1 MWRDTPPPRLCPRSQ
16 AAMCVGS
23 RKSWGTPPSTRCR
36 ATRKSSTAG
45 SRRPTA
51 STRHFSTA
59 KRRHSISAMVEI
71 KQAKLF
77 QGLPES
83 EVRSIEK
90 QMKTVKHPAG
100 HKIVLRGDGGVGFM
114 IITEGTVT
122 VKTVQGKS
130 RKLGPGDSFGEMALL
145 DHEGRS
151 ATITA
156 DTEVTMATIP
166 EWNFK
171 PFLKEHPEVTYRLLQ
186 TLSRRVRQSE
196 GDL

>member
-1 MWRDTPPPRLCPRSQ
+1 
-16 AAMCVGS
+16 
-23 RKSWGTPPSTRCR
+23 
-36 ATRKSSTAG
+36 
-45 SRRPTA
+45 
-51 STRHFSTA
+51 
-59 KRRHSISAMVEI
+59 MVEI

-100 HKIVLRGDGGVGFM
+100 HEIVLRGDGGVGFM
-114 IITEGTVT
+114 IITNGTVT

-156 DTEVTMATIP
+156 DSEVTMATIP

-171 PFLKEHPEVTYRLLQ
+171 PFLKEHPEVAYRLLQ
-186 TLSRRVRQSE
+186 TLSRRVRQAE